1 MGTVVSGK
9 NASPSSIKDDSQDP
23 KFLVSGTRLALRK
36 WENEKAQNKHPT
48 KRRYETVG
56 YVISGQAEL
65 TLAGQTIKLGPGD
78 SWLVPAE
85 AEHSYSILEPFT
97 AIEAITLPC

>member
-1 MGTVVSGK
+1 MGTVFSGK
-9 NASPSSIKDDSQDP
+9 NASSSSIKDDPQNP
-23 KFLVSGTRLALRK
+23 NCLVSGTRLALRK
-36 WENEKAQNKHPT
+36 WENEKAQIKEPT
-48 KRRYETVG
+48 KRSYETVG

-65 TLAGQTIKLGPGD
+65 TLEGQTIKLGPGD

-97 AIEAITLPC
+97 AIEAISPPR